1 MRAISCM
8 IEAHTAPMQTRISSC
23 AVLMSFCLAGP
34 ALAEQAQSIFIEGDK
49 VRGNTP
55 KRQTGPTCVLNSQ
68 FKHAGRL
75 T

>member
-1 MRAISCM
+1 
-8 IEAHTAPMQTRISSC
+8 
-23 AVLMSFCLAGP
+23 MSFCLAGP
-34 ALAEQAQSIFIEGDK
+34 ALAEQAQSIFIEGDN